1 MRKFFISAII
11 ISIGLG
17 SFTSCNH
24 DLNSVDKRKKKLEKK
39 KRKNPDDCPKL
50 DC

>member
-1 MRKFFISAII
+1 MRKYLISLLVVA
-11 ISIGLG
+11 IGLG
-17 SFTSCNH
+17 SLPSCNNN
-24 DLNSVDKRKKKLEKK
+24 LNSVDSRKKKLEKK